1 MGHASLLNAKSRF
14 PVDIFSDQYAV
25 SGSGSGGHPAPS
37 YRKRRDHFEGD
48 DAFPNSAR
56 PPLVN
61 CRFRTLFQV
70 SGCSQRFSFR
80 AASVCFVFM
89 FISTLGACARCPHLS
104 VHVMR
109 VDFWHIGSA
118 RMSLCHAAS
127 FLSSHS
133 TFLPLL
139 LCTGK
144 PQSCGDTLTSFLA
157 PISPVMTQRQFHDSL
172 PHFTCVSFQ
181 HKLGGVRHCSGSWS
195 LAVHHHV
202 HVSFLSLAYSHSS
215 GPASHSTVGWAGLCS
230 LSFFPA
236 SSASL
241 HQEPPERVLATVEV
255 HLHQSICWRNT
266 QHIITGRNRCC

>member
-1 MGHASLLNAKSRF
+1 MTSMLSQVRALVG
-14 PVDIFSDQYAV
+14 P
-25 SGSGSGGHPAPS
+25 PCTS

-61 CRFRTLFQV
+61 YRLRTLFQV
-70 SGCSQRFSFR
+70 SGCSQCFSFR
-80 AASVCFVFM
+80 AAVCLF
-89 FISTLGACARCPHLS
+89 C
-104 VHVMR
+104 VHVHLNAWCLCTMR
-109 VDFWHIGSA
+109 APVRSRHARRLLHIGSA
-118 RMSLCHAAS
+118 RMSLCHAAA
-127 FLSSHS
+127 FFSSHS

-157 PISPVMTQRQFHDSL
+157 PISPLMTQRQFHDRL

-181 HKLGGVRHCSGSWS
+181 HKLGVVRHCSGSWS

-215 GPASHSTVGWAGLCS
+215 GPASHRTVGWAGLCS

-241 HQEPPERVLATVEV
+241 HQEPPQRVLATVEV
-255 HLHQSICWRNT
+255 HLHQSICRRNT